1 MKFIIFLFVV
11 GFILI
16 VFFRLYVVIVG
27 DGEFLKICLY
37 ILYFI
42 SFLFGLLL

>member
-16 VFFRLYVVIVG
+16 VFFRLYVVIVE
-27 DGEFLKICLY
+27 DGEFLKIWIY